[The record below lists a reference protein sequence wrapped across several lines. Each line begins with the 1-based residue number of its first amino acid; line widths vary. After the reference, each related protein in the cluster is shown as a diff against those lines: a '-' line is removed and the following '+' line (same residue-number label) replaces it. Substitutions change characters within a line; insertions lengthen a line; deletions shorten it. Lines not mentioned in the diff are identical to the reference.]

1 MKKILFV
8 ASTLSHIENFHI
20 PYLKEF
26 KEKGFSVHI
35 MGKMNNKIEIP
46 YVDKIIPIEFKKN
59 MFSIK
64 NFHNSITIRKFIKNE
79 NYNIIYLHT
88 TLAAFFT
95 RLSIM
100 TLFKR
105 PELTINTVHGYL
117 FDDNTQFIKKS
128 IMLLAEKFVKCVT
141 DTIIVMN
148 STDYNIAKKYNL
160 FKNTIYLIN
169 GMGIDTNNFPSI
181 NLNEKLL
188 LRKEH
193 DFSDK
198 DFILIYVAEF
208 SKRKN
213 HIFLINSLKKL
224 IDQGFS
230 DIKLLLLGDGKMFDE
245 IKSYSDEF
253 GISNNIIFTG
263 YTKKTCMYY
272 QLSDICVSSSRI
284 EGLPFN
290 IVEAM
295 STSLPVVASN
305 IKGHSDLIKQNKNGY
320 LFEYNNIDEFCNY
333 IKKIYYN
340 KELQCKM
347 RISSSEISKK
357 YSLQNVLDNTVDIIC
372 TEYKNTNH
380 NSINI

>member
-20 PYLKEF
+20 PYLKKF
-26 KEKGFSVHI
+26 KDNGFSVHV
-35 MGKMNNKIEIP
+35 MGKVNNKTEIP

-64 NFHNSITIRKFIKNE
+64 NFHNSIKIRKHIKKE

-100 TLFKR
+100 TLFKK
-105 PELTINTVHGYL
+105 PELIINTVHGYL
-117 FDDNTQFIKKS
+117 FDDNTKFIKKS
-128 IMLLAEKFVKCVT
+128 IMILAEKFVKCVT

-160 FKNTIYLIN
+160 FKNNIYLIN
-169 GMGIDTNNFPSI
+169 GMGINTENFSSI
-181 NLNEKLL
+181 NPNEKLL
-188 LRKEH
+188 LRKENA
-193 DFSDK
+193 FSDK

-213 HIFLINSLKKL
+213 QIFLINSLKKL
-224 IDQGFS
+224 IDEGFS
-230 DIKLLLLGDGKMFDE
+230 DIKLLLLGDGKMFDN
-245 IKSYSDEF
+245 IKNYSDEL
-253 GISNNIIFTG
+253 GIIDNIIFTG

-272 QLSDICVSSSRI
+272 QLSDVCVSSSRI

-295 STSLPVVASN
+295 STGLPIVASN
-305 IKGHSDLIKQNKNGY
+305 IKGHSDLVKQNKNGY
-320 LFEYNNIDEFCNY
+320 LFEYNNVDEFCDY
-333 IKKIYYN
+333 IKKIYCN

-357 YSLQNVLDNTVDIIC
+357 YALQSVLNNTIDIISD
-372 TEYKNTNH
+372 EYI
-380 NSINI
+380 SIK

>member
-35 MGKMNNKIEIP
+35 IGKINNKTDIP
-46 YVDKIIPIEFKKN
+46 YVDKIIPIKFEKN

-64 NFHNSITIRKFIKNE
+64 NFHNSIKIRKLIKKE

-100 TLFKR
+100 MLFKK

-117 FDDNTQFIKKS
+117 FDDNTKFIKKS
-128 IMLLAEKFVKCVT
+128 IMILAEKFVKCVT

-160 FKNTIYLIN
+160 FKNNLHLIN
-169 GMGIDTNNFPSI
+169 GMGITLENFPLI
-181 NLNEKLL
+181 NKDKKLL
-188 LRKEH
+188 LRKENN
-193 DFSDK
+193 FSDK

-213 HIFLINSLKKL
+213 QIFFINSLKKL
-224 IDQGFS
+224 IDEGFS
-230 DIKLLLLGDGKMFDE
+230 DVKLLLLGDGKMFDY
-245 IKSYSDEF
+245 IKSYSDEL
-253 GISNNIIFTG
+253 GISDNIIFTG

-272 QLSDICVSSSRI
+272 QLSDVCVSSSRI

-295 STSLPVVASN
+295 STGLPVVASN
-305 IKGHSDLIKQNKNGY
+305 IKGHSDLVKKNKNGY
-320 LFEYNNIDEFCNY
+320 LFEYNNADEFCNY
-333 IKKIYYN
+333 IKKIYCN
-340 KELQCKM
+340 KELQYEM
-347 RISSSEISKK
+347 RICSSETSKK
-357 YSLQNVLDNTVDIIC
+357 YALQSVLDHTVDIISD
-372 TEYKNTNH
+372 EYSSINH
-380 NSINI
+380 NNINI

>member
-35 MGKMNNKIEIP
+35 MGTMNNKTRIP
-46 YVDKIIPIEFKKN
+46 YVDKIIPVEFEKN

-64 NFHNSITIRKFIKNE
+64 NFHNSIKIRKNIKKE

-100 TLFKR
+100 TLFKK
-105 PELTINTVHGYL
+105 PKLIINTVHGYL
-117 FDDNTQFIKKS
+117 FDDNTKFIKKS
-128 IMLLAEKFVKCVT
+128 IMILAEKLVKCVT

-160 FKNTIYLIN
+160 FKNNIYLIN
-169 GMGIDTNNFPSI
+169 GMGINTENFPSI
-181 NLNEKLL
+181 NPNEKLL
-188 LRKEH
+188 LRKENA
-193 DFSDK
+193 FSDK
-198 DFILIYVAEF
+198 DLILIYVAEF

-213 HIFLINSLKKL
+213 QIFLINSLKKL
-224 IDQGFS
+224 IDEGFS
-230 DIKLLLLGDGKMFDE
+230 DVKLLLLGDGKMFDN
-245 IKSYSDEF
+245 IKSYSDEL

-272 QLSDICVSSSRI
+272 QLSDVCVSSSRI

-295 STSLPVVASN
+295 STGLPVIASN
-305 IKGHSDLIKQNKNGY
+305 IKGHSDLVKQNKNGY
-320 LFEYNNIDEFCNY
+320 LFEYNNIDQFCNY

-347 RISSSEISKK
+347 RISSSEISKE
-357 YSLQNVLDNTVDIIC
+357 YSLKNVLDNTIDIIC
-372 TEYKNTNH
+372 TEYNN
-380 NSINI
+380 INI

>member
-20 PYLKEF
+20 PYLKKF
-26 KEKGFSVHI
+26 KDNGFSVHV
-35 MGKMNNKIEIP
+35 MGKVNNKTEIP
-46 YVDKIIPIEFKKN
+46 YVDKIIPVEFEKN

-64 NFHNSITIRKFIKNE
+64 NFHNSIKIRKYIKKE

-100 TLFKR
+100 TLFKK
-105 PELTINTVHGYL
+105 PDLIINTVHGYL
-117 FDDNTQFIKKS
+117 FDDNTKFIKKS
-128 IMLLAEKFVKCVT
+128 IMILAEKLVKCVT

-160 FKNTIYLIN
+160 FKNNIYLIN
-169 GMGIDTNNFPSI
+169 GMGINTENFPSI
-181 NLNEKLL
+181 NQNEKLL
-188 LRKEH
+188 LRKENA
-193 DFSDK
+193 FSDK

-213 HIFLINSLKKL
+213 QIFLINSLKKL
-224 IDQGFS
+224 IDEGFS
-230 DIKLLLLGDGKMFDE
+230 HIKLLLIGDGKMFND
-245 IKSYSDEF
+245 IKIYSDEL

-263 YTKKTCMYY
+263 YTKNTCMYY
-272 QLSDICVSSSRI
+272 QLSDVCVSSSRI

-295 STSLPVVASN
+295 STGLPIIASN
-305 IKGHSDLIKQNKNGY
+305 IKGHIDLVKQNKNGY
-320 LFEYNNIDEFCNY
+320 LFEYNNVDEFCDY
-333 IKKIYYN
+333 IKKIYCN
-340 KELQCKM
+340 KELQYEM
-347 RISSSEISKK
+347 RICSSESSKK
-357 YSLQNVLDNTVDIIC
+357 YSIENVLDNTVDIIFD
-372 TEYKNTNH
+372 EFN
-380 NSINI
+380 NISK

>member
-20 PYLKEF
+20 PYLKKF
-26 KEKGFSVHI
+26 KDNGFSVHV
-35 MGKMNNKIEIP
+35 MGKVNNKTEIP

-64 NFHNSITIRKFIKNE
+64 NFHNSIKIRKHIKKE

-100 TLFKR
+100 TLFKK
-105 PELTINTVHGYL
+105 PELIINTVHGYL
-117 FDDNTQFIKKS
+117 FDDNTKFIKKS
-128 IMLLAEKFVKCVT
+128 IMILAEKFVKCVT

-148 STDYNIAKKYNL
+148 STDYNTAKKYNL
-160 FKNTIYLIN
+160 FKNNIYLIN
-169 GMGIDTNNFPSI
+169 GMGINTENFSSI
-181 NLNEKLL
+181 NPNEKLL
-188 LRKEH
+188 LRKENA
-193 DFSDK
+193 FSDK

-213 HIFLINSLKKL
+213 QIFLINSLKKL
-224 IDQGFS
+224 IDEGFS
-230 DIKLLLLGDGKMFDE
+230 DIKLLLLGDGKMFDN
-245 IKSYSDEF
+245 IKNYSDEL
-253 GISNNIIFTG
+253 GIIDNIIFTG

-272 QLSDICVSSSRI
+272 QLSDVCVSSSRI

-295 STSLPVVASN
+295 STGLPIVASN
-305 IKGHSDLIKQNKNGY
+305 IKGHSDLVKQNKNGY
-320 LFEYNNIDEFCNY
+320 LFEYNNVDEFCDY
-333 IKKIYYN
+333 IKKIYCN

-357 YSLQNVLDNTVDIIC
+357 YALQSVLNNTIDIISD
-372 TEYKNTNH
+372 EYI
-380 NSINI
+380 SIK